1 MLSQNIFEQ
10 IHLYLSGEM
19 NEKEVRDFEQLLQ
32 ENAAVNE
39 EFVFQ
44 KRIKEG
50 LKAQAYKKQFQNIHQ
65 QLKVNG
71 ELELAHAEIKS
82 SKQIISLPWK
92 YLSIAASIILVFGIW
107 WIWTKNDKISS
118 DTNDKLTKNVPP
130 ISTPKIIVHE
140 DSTIQAKVSK
150 KVKHQ
155 SKSIDLEDFIEMPN
169 ALNSPFQRGKTMGIS
184 PSSIAIW
191 EADSSTLMS
200 NVKALKQNSKLRSIQ
215 VLERFQALQQS
226 RFENVR
232 LEAEWY
238 EALVRLSRKELKEA
252 RKILKNIALNKT
264 HPYQSKAILLLNKLD

>member
-19 NEKEVRDFEQLLQ
+19 NEKETKDFEQLLQ

-65 QLKVNG
+65 QLNAKD
-71 ELELAHAEIKS
+71 ELIHSEINS
-82 SKQIISLPWK
+82 SKPVFRLPWK
-92 YLSIAASIILVFGIW
+92 YLSIAASVFIILGFW
-107 WIWTKNDKISS
+107 WIWTKNDRIS
-118 DTNDKLTKNVPP
+118 TVENDILTKNIPP
-130 ISTPKIIVHE
+130 ISTPKIIIKE
-140 DSTIQAKVSK
+140 DSTIQAKVNK
-150 KVKHQ
+150 KIKFQ
-155 SKSIDLEDFIEMPN
+155 SKSIDFEDFIQMPE
-169 ALNSPFQRGKTMGIS
+169 ALNSPFQRGRLMGIS
-184 PSSIAIW
+184 PSSIALW
-191 EADSSTLMS
+191 EADSSTLVS
-200 NVKALKQNSKLRSIQ
+200 NVKTLKQNPKLQSTQ

-232 LEAEWY
+232 QQAEWY

-252 RKILKNIALNKT
+252 RKILNNIAFNKT
-264 HPYQSKAILLLNKLD
+264 HPYQSKAILLVKKLD